1 MIVFSLLVL
10 LIGKYYVVDSGYSN
24 MPGFLTPYKGERYH
38 LSTYRGRTRLPQKEE
53 EWFNYHHSSLRNVIE
68 RCFGALKARFPI
80 LITMPR
86 GFSVKTQKYI
96 PTACCTI
103 HNFIRMHDPND
114 KVFLTYSDED
124 MIVDSEQCNHGAES
138 STSASQQL
146 NVTPSQLRQ
155 MGRLRDTIARQ
166 IYQSQTR

>member
-1 MIVFSLLVL
+1 
-10 LIGKYYVVDSGYSN
+10 VVDSGYSN

-53 EWFNYHHSSLRNVIE
+53 EWYNYRHSSLRNVIE

-80 LITMPR
+80 LVTMPR

-114 KVFLTYSDED
+114 KVFLEYSNED
-124 MIVDSEQCNHGAES
+124 MIVESEQGTNVAGT
-138 STSASQQL
+138 STVESQQL
-146 NVTPSQLRQ
+146 NVTASQLRQ
-155 MGRLRDTIARQ
+155 MGRVRDTIARQ
-166 IYQSQTR
+166 IFLSQRN